1 MREETVK
8 NVLASYLKEQG
19 HKPIL
24 AKGAGPD
31 IMYDGTAL
39 EVKGSDS
46 DLREALNQLTK
57 YSFTYSALE
66 VGFPVDKIN
75 LDFLQKLRFLET
87 SGKSWWSQ
95 QFELV
100 IYLIAE
106 KGSNVYVVSKF
117 PSVEKLLDI
126 IHQRL
131 DQKFSVYKHLSE
143 NNEATIAQIQQDLS
157 RLGGLLVEVLSED
170 VKQTGFEISLAS
182 PNRSNGQIPPPH
194 VSQMWRLPGSGRP

>member
-1 MREETVK
+1 MQEETVR
-8 NVLASYLKEQG
+8 NVLATYLKQQG

-31 IMYDGTAL
+31 IMHDGTAL

-57 YSFTYSALE
+57 YSFTYPALE
-66 VGFPVDKIN
+66 LGLPVDRIN
-75 LDFLQKLRFLET
+75 LDFLQKLRCLEA
-87 SGKSWWSQ
+87 SGKSWWTSPYSLAVY
-95 QFELV
+95 LV
-100 IYLIAE
+100 AE

-131 DQKFSVYKHLSE
+131 DQKFSVYKHLNE
-143 NNEATIAQIQQDLS
+143 DIEATIAQIQQNLS
-157 RLGGLLVEVLSED
+157 RLGVLLTEVLLEE
-170 VKQTGFEISLAS
+170 VKQTGFEVSLSS
-182 PNRSNGQIPPPH
+182 PD
-194 VSQMWRLPGSGRP
+194 